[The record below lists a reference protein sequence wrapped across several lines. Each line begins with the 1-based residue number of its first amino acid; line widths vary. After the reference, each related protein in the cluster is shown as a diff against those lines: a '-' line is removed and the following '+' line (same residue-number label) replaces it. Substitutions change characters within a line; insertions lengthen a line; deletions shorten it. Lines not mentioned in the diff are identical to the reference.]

1 MKINKQ
7 SLQARVITI
16 AKEKGVLP
24 NVIYYRFFFDAFL
37 LRLTVSSFKDRFV
50 LKGGLYLSSLYGI
63 DNRATVDIDFLLSK
77 MSLEQNTL
85 VKATEAICQID
96 IGDGVLFH
104 VVNVSAIRPEDIYGG
119 FRLQIQGN
127 LENVRQLFDID
138 VATGDPIIP
147 AEANYQYKCL
157 VTKEIIPLL
166 AYSLES
172 VLAEKMETF
181 LAKGIDNSRSKDLYD
196 LYILNK
202 FEREKME
209 KDAARIAFQETC
221 LHRGFEVTK
230 KQAQKTTT
238 AILENRLCQERWER
252 FAKKSY
258 ASGISY
264 EEAMESVNAWLD
276 FLMG

>member
-1 MKINKQ
+1 MA
-7 SLQARVITI
+7 ST
-16 AKEKGVLP
+16 
-24 NVIYYRFFFDAFL
+24 
-37 LRLTVSSFKDRFV
+37 
-50 LKGGLYLSSLYGI
+50 
-63 DNRATVDIDFLLSK
+63 NRATVDIDFLLSK